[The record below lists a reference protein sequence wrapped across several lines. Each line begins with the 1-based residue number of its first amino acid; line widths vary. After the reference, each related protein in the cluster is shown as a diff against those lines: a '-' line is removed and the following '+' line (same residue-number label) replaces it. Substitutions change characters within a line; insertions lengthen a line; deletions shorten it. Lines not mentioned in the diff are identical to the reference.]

1 MSTARLLQTA
11 LLLALSLLAAGPT
24 LRAQTDSSRTSP
36 ALRTSED
43 SVSYAIGMNIG
54 RGMMDDSIRID
65 PDLLGAGIRDRLAAR
80 TIMGDSAAQQVL
92 MRFQTMLMQKQQAKT
107 EREAERIRQL
117 AEANEAKAE
126 EFLRRNRHQPGVK
139 TTASGLQYRV
149 ATEGKGRKPRANDRV
164 RVRYKGTLLDG
175 TEFDSSE
182 PNGEAVF
189 DVDEVIPGWTQALK
203 LMKVGSTWRLW
214 IPPDL
219 GYGALPPP
227 DTKIEPGAVLIFDI
241 TLLEILE

>member
-1 MSTARLLQTA
+1 MNTGRLLRTA
-11 LLLALSLLAAGPT
+11 LLLALPLLAVGPA

-36 ALRTSED
+36 VLRTSED
-43 SVSYAIGMNIG
+43 SASYAIGMNIG
-54 RGMMDDSIRID
+54 KGMMDDSIRID
-65 PDLLGAGIRDRLAAR
+65 PDILAAGIRDRLAAR
-80 TIMGDSAAQQVL
+80 TTMSDSTAQQVL
-92 MRFQTMLMQKQQAKT
+92 MGFQTMLMGKQQAKLQ
-107 EREAERIRQL
+107 REAERNQKL
-117 AEANEAKAE
+117 ADANEAKAE
-126 EFLRRNRHQPGVK
+126 EFLRRNRRQPGVK

-149 ATEGKGRKPRANDRV
+149 ATEGKGRRPRANDRV
-164 RVRYKGTLLDG
+164 RVRYRGTLLDG

-189 DVDEVIPGWTQALK
+189 HVDGVIPGWAQALK

-219 GYGALPPP
+219 GYGATPPP
-227 DTKIEPGAVLIFDI
+227 GTKIEPGAVLIFDI